1 MSLPPADKPDDH
13 YLEKCWNTLS
23 LEMFR
28 ASSDPVMCAYM
39 RLAFFMGANLAM
51 GHYLRQVDKEG
62 RRAVR
67 LNLTKEIPTQIA
79 EIGKYIKENK
89 DK

>member
-1 MSLPPADKPDDH
+1 MSLPPADNPDDH
-13 YLEKCWNTLS
+13 YLEKCWDTLS

-28 ASSDPVMCAYM
+28 SSSDPVMCAYM
-39 RLAFFMGANLAM
+39 RLAFFMGANLSM
-51 GHYLRQVDKEG
+51 GHYLRQSDKEG